1 MLKIKNINKNFG
13 RLEVLKGISFE
24 IKRGESLGLLG
35 ESGAGKSTLARIILG
50 LIPKDSGDIFLNG
63 QPVDYSIRDIRKIF
77 QIIFQD
83 PYTSLNPKIKIGE
96 AIGEPILIHKILP
109 KNKIRQKVE
118 ELLSL
123 VRLSKEHYNRY
134 PHELSGGERQR
145 VGIARALSVGP
156 SFLILDEPVSSLDLS
171 VQIELLDLLK
181 RLKDELGLTYLL
193 IAHDLAVIKYICDR
207 VIVIEKGEIVEDDK
221 VDKVLTSP
229 SDAYTKKLIEAGLG

>member
-83 PYTSLNPKIKIGE
+83 
-96 AIGEPILIHKILP
+96 
-109 KNKIRQKVE
+109 R
-118 ELLSL
+118 
-123 VRLSKEHYNRY
+123 
-134 PHELSGGERQR
+134 
-145 VGIARALSVGP
+145 
-156 SFLILDEPVSSLDLS
+156 F
-171 VQIELLDLLK
+171 
-181 RLKDELGLTYLL
+181 
-193 IAHDLAVIKYICDR
+193 
-207 VIVIEKGEIVEDDK
+207 
-221 VDKVLTSP
+221 
-229 SDAYTKKLIEAGLG
+229 

>member
-1 MLKIKNINKNFG
+1 LGN
-13 RLEVLKGISFE
+13 
-24 IKRGESLGLLG
+24 RGQEN
-35 ESGAGKSTLARIILG
+35 RH
-50 LIPKDSGDIFLNG
+50 FLNG